1 MSDGAADVR
10 EGSEGGPAAP
20 EVSRG
25 YANYVLV
32 VLFVVYVFN
41 FMDRQ
46 VLSIVLEDIKREIEL
61 SDTYMGFLAGF
72 AFSLMYTF
80 AGIPIA
86 RYADRASRRN
96 VVTIGLLVWT
106 SFTAVTGLVTS
117 FAQLFAAR
125 IGVGIGEAAG
135 SPPSHSLISDYFPLE
150 RRATALSIYGM
161 GVYIGIAGAMIFGGY
176 IAENFGWR
184 SVYLALGLTGIPL
197 AALVFFSV
205 RELPRGYSDRRAGA
219 PAQVAAQ
226 PPLKEA
232 ILGILAIR
240 SLMLIIAGTAVQS
253 LAGYGL
259 MVWGAP
265 FLMRVH
271 EMSRVDV
278 GLSLGLIFGIAGCAG
293 VYAGGRLSDHFGQ
306 RDETWYMKLPAVQ
319 AALGLPFLAG
329 FLLAPEPGLALACF
343 APFYFI
349 ANMYI
354 GPMFA
359 MTQSL
364 VPPSM
369 RATAS
374 AINLFIVN
382 LIGLGLGPFLMGFLN
397 DALAAQ
403 YGDESIRYSLLSVGA
418 VGATAFI
425 FFWKASATLP
435 DDLAAAREAAKVA

>member
-1 MSDGAADVR
+1 MSLESQSLENEP
-10 EGSEGGPAAP
+10 EG
-20 EVSRG
+20 EVSG
-25 YANYVLV
+25 AYANYVLG
-32 VLFVVYVFN
+32 VLFLVYVFN

-46 VLSIVLEDIKREIEL
+46 VLSIVLEQIKQEIQL

-96 VVTIGLLVWT
+96 VVTVGLLVWT
-106 SFTAVTGLVTS
+106 SFTAMTAYVGS
-117 FAQLFAAR
+117 FAQLFITR

-135 SPPSHSLISDYFPLE
+135 SPPSHSMISDYFPSR
-150 RRATALSIYGM
+150 RRATALSVYGM
-161 GVYIGIAGAMIFGGY
+161 GVYIGIACAMIFGGY
-176 IAENFGWR
+176 IAQNFGWR
-184 SVYLALGLTGIPL
+184 SVYLAVGLAGIPL
-197 AALVFFSV
+197 ALLVRFTV
-205 RELPRGYSDRRAGA
+205 KELPRGYSDRVAGSSA
-219 PAQVAAQ
+219 PVAEQ
-226 PPLKEA
+226 PPLGEA
-232 ILGILAIR
+232 LKTILGIR

-265 FLMRVH
+265 FMIRVH
-271 EMSRVDV
+271 GMSQTEV
-278 GLSLGLIFGIAGCAG
+278 GLALGLTFGIAGCAG
-293 VYAGGRLSDHFGQ
+293 VLCGGWLSDTMGQ
-306 RDETWYMKLPAVQ
+306 RDAKWYMRLPAIQ
-319 AALGLPFLAG
+319 AVLGLPFLAG
-329 FLLAPEPGLALACF
+329 FLLAEDSTVALICF

-364 VPPSM
+364 VPPTM

-382 LIGLGLGPFLMGFLN
+382 LIGLGLGPFLMGYLN

-418 VGATAFI
+418 VGGSAFF
-425 FFWKASATLP
+425 FFWIASGTLP
-435 DDLAAAREAAKVA
+435 RDLAAARAAATVTVD

>member
-1 MSDGAADVR
+1 MSEPASPSPT
-10 EGSEGGPAAP
+10 EAAP
-20 EVSRG
+20 EISRG
-25 YANYVLV
+25 YSNYVLG
-32 VLFVVYVFN
+32 VLFLVYVFN

-46 VLSIVLEDIKREIEL
+46 VLSIVLDDIKEEIEL

-106 SFTAVTGLVTS
+106 SFTAITGSVTTFL
-117 FAQLFAAR
+117 QLFAAR
-125 IGVGIGEAAG
+125 VGVGIGEAAG
-135 SPPSHSLISDYFPLE
+135 TPPSHSLISDYFPLE

-161 GVYIGIAGAMIFGGY
+161 GVFIGMAGAMYFGAQ

-184 SVYLALGLTGIPL
+184 AVYLTLGLIGIPL
-197 AALVFFSV
+197 AGLVFFTV
-205 RELPRGYSDRRAGA
+205 RELPRGASDQAGQ
-219 PAQVAAQ
+219 QVVEVAEQ
-226 PPLKEA
+226 PPLGEA
-232 ILGILAIR
+232 LLGILRIR

-259 MVWGAP
+259 LVWGAP

-271 EMSRVDV
+271 GMSRLDV
-278 GLSLGLIFGIAGCAG
+278 GLYLALAIGIAGCAG
-293 VYAGGRLSDHFGQ
+293 TYAGGRLSDHFGQ
-306 RDETWYMKLPAVQ
+306 RDERWYMKLPALQ
-319 AALGLPFLAG
+319 AALGLPFLIG
-329 FLLAPEPGLALACF
+329 FLLAPSAALSLACF

-349 ANMYI
+349 ANMYL
-354 GPMFA
+354 GPMYA
-359 MTQSL
+359 MTQTL
-364 VPPSM
+364 VPPAM

-382 LIGLGLGPFLMGFLN
+382 LIGLGLGPFLMGYLN

-403 YGDESIRYSLLSVGA
+403 YGDESIRWSLLSVGLVGGSA
-418 VGATAFI
+418 VLFFGA
-425 FFWKASATLP
+425 ASRSLP
-435 DDLAAAREAAKVA
+435 RDLAAARAAARAS

>member
-1 MSDGAADVR
+1 MNPADGAAN
-10 EGSEGGPAAP
+10 ETP
-20 EVSRG
+20 ETPEASNG
-25 YANYVLV
+25 YSNYVLA
-32 VLFVVYVFN
+32 VLFIVYVFN

-46 VLSIVLEDIKREIEL
+46 VLSIVLEDIKKDIEL
-61 SDTYMGFLAGF
+61 SDSYMGFLAGF
-72 AFSLMYTF
+72 AFSFMYTF

-96 VVTIGLLVWT
+96 VVTVGLLVWT
-106 SFTAVTGLVTS
+106 GFTAATGLVAS
-117 FAQLFAAR
+117 FGQLFAAR

-135 SPPSHSLISDYFPLE
+135 SPPSHSLISDYFPVE

-161 GVYIGIAGAMIFGGY
+161 GIYIGIAAAMIFGGY

-184 SVYLALGLTGIPL
+184 TVYKTIGLAGIPL
-197 AALVFFSV
+197 AALVWFTV
-205 RELPRGYSDRRAGA
+205 RELPRGFSDRSEGEPTEVA
-219 PAQVAAQ
+219 PQ
-226 PPLKEA
+226 PPLVEALMA
-232 ILGILAIR
+232 ILRIR

-265 FLMRVH
+265 FMIRVH

-278 GLSLGLIFGIAGCAG
+278 GLALGLIFGVAGCAG
-293 VYAGGRLSDHFGQ
+293 VYVGGRLSDHFGQ

-319 AALGLPFLAG
+319 AALGIPFLVG
-329 FLLAPEPGLALACF
+329 FLLAPSPALSLACF

-359 MTQSL
+359 MTQGL

-382 LIGLGLGPFLMGFLN
+382 LVGLGLGPWLMGYLN

-403 YGDESIRYSLLSVGA
+403 YGDISIRYSLLSVGLVGGSA
-418 VGATAFI
+418 VI
-425 FFWKASATLP
+425 FFWLASQSLP
-435 DDLAAAREAAKVA
+435 RDLAAAREAARAHR

>member
-1 MSDGAADVR
+1 MSLETQAQENEP
-10 EGSEGGPAAP
+10 EG
-20 EVSRG
+20 EVSG
-25 YANYVLV
+25 AYANYVLG

-46 VLSIVLEDIKREIEL
+46 VLSIVIEPLKLELGL
-61 SDTYMGFLAGF
+61 SDTQIGLLAGF

-96 VVTIGLLVWT
+96 VVTVGLLVWT
-106 SFTAVTGLVTS
+106 SFTAMTANVGNFS
-117 FAQLFAAR
+117 QLFMTR

-135 SPPSHSLISDYFPLE
+135 SPPSHSMISDYFPPR
-150 RRATALSIYGM
+150 RRATALSVYGM
-161 GVYIGIAGAMIFGGY
+161 GVYIGIAAAMIFGGY
-176 IAENFGWR
+176 IAQNFGWR
-184 SVYLALGLTGIPL
+184 SVYLAVGLAGIPL
-197 AALVFFSV
+197 ALLVRFTV
-205 RELPRGYSDRRAGA
+205 KELPRGYSDRVAG
-219 PAQVAAQ
+219 VATSIPEQ
-226 PPLKEA
+226 PPLGEA
-232 ILGILAIR
+232 LKTILSIR

-265 FLMRVH
+265 FMMRIH
-271 EMSRVDV
+271 GMSQTEV

-293 VYAGGRLSDHFGQ
+293 VLSGGWLSDTLGQ
-306 RDETWYMKLPAVQ
+306 RDPKWYMRLPAFQ
-319 AALGLPFLAG
+319 AILGLPFLAG
-329 FLLAPEPGLALACF
+329 FLLAEDSTTALICF

-364 VPPSM
+364 VPPTM

-382 LIGLGLGPFLMGFLN
+382 LIGLGLGPLLMGFLN

-403 YGDESIRYSLLSVGA
+403 YGAESIRYSLLSVGA
-418 VGATAFI
+418 VGGTAFI
-425 FFWKASATLP
+425 FFWLASTSLP
-435 DDLAAAREAAKVA
+435 RDLAAARTAATAD